1 MTQISDPNMKI
12 NLIKENNVLYY
23 ELELNNGKCKISYES
38 LPKILHIK
46 NDEHHWD
53 FKPKWFLHA
62 TGYVMCT
69 IPASKFN
76 ASGINL
82 LMHRYL
88 LDELKTNKKV
98 SIDHKNRIRSD
109 NRLENLQ
116 LASQSFQNHNQKKKT
131 RKEIDI
137 PGFDKPI
144 KLPEYIGYIKEP
156 TLKEGEKKTGFKSL
170 PAHFLVES
178 KIFGFS
184 KHASKSN
191 KLSIKERL
199 YDALTIRYSLIV
211 DNTDD
216 YELLFIDNKKF
227 KDEKEFEKHNI
238 DLINELCDTQITKIT
253 KVDLTGYNIKKLS
266 TSLSSLINPHNNN
279 TTISNSSSKLKHDLS
294 YFVFND
300 EELEELAKLYD
311 EEDKKANSSQPTKDE
326 ENYPYNSLEKYLH
339 DIITSRTNKINRPIK
354 NQLDLYIIKKL
365 NDDIPNLNKKAA
377 SRVLFITDDYIA
389 RVLKDEVKIRYHA
402 PITDS
407 FITSTKFME
416 EYTKIKDDIIKE
428 MNSSVTKK
436 LSGLKNAKTNT
447 DTNTEKSKT
456 RDWKLSTDTIIDMIK
471 DKNNI
476 SYREIAQKYKDINGQ
491 ELTISDVQNVCSS
504 GRSYWLDE
512 SDFINRADIS
522 FDEYKTKR
530 ETDTIIMT
538 KKREQPNNVND
549 AKYLEL
555 CKKNSI
561 SKRTCDSSIMID
573 IFMDKYTI
581 LTASKTAEKYKNKN
595 SENITEALVKQI
607 WSGTTS
613 LFEDD
618 FQGRTD
624 ITYQQY
630 LIDVEKD
637 KTTFSRPLEY
647 QKKYDDLIEAI
658 NKKEIK
664 VLTRTHIKTLEM
676 VGKDKKFIENIKSQM
691 KTLHISF
698 VN

>member
-199 YDALTIRYSLIV
+199 NDALTIRYSLIV

-238 DLINELCDTQITKIT
+238 DLINELCDTQISKIT
-253 KVDLTGYNIKKLS
+253 KVDLTAYNITKLS
-266 TSLSSLINPHNNN
+266 TLASSLTSHGNN
-279 TTISNSSSKLKHDLS
+279 TSTTTTKPGEEVDLS

-311 EEDKKANSSQPTKDE
+311 EEDKKANNPQPTKDE
-326 ENYPYNSLEKYLH
+326 ENYPYNSLEKYLY
-339 DIITSRTNKINRPIK
+339 DIITARKNKTNRSIK

-377 SRVLFITDDYIA
+377 SRILFITDDYIA
-389 RVLKDEVKIRYHA
+389 RVLKNEVKLRYNV

-407 FITSTKFME
+407 FLITSKFMD
-416 EYTKIKDDIIKE
+416 EYAKIKDEIITE

-436 LSGLKNAKTNT
+436 LSGLKNIKDIKEKT
-447 DTNTEKSKT
+447 KT
-456 RDWKLSTDTIIDMIK
+456 RDWKLSIETIIDMIK

-512 SDFINRADIS
+512 SDFINRTDIS

-530 ETDTIIMT
+530 ETDTIIIP
-538 KKREQPNNVND
+538 KKKEQPND

-561 SKRTCDSSIMID
+561 VKRTCDSSIMVD

-581 LTASKTAEKYKNKN
+581 LTASKTALKYKNKKGDTV
-595 SENITEALVKQI
+595 SEALVKQI
-607 WSGTTS
+607 WSGTTT

-618 FQGRTD
+618 FEGRTD

-647 QKKYDDLIEAI
+647 QKKYDDLIEAVNQKQI
-658 NKKEIK
+658 ISLN
-664 VLTRTHIKTLEM
+664 RTHIKTLEL
-676 VGKDKKFIENIKSQM
+676 VGKNKKFINDLKI
-691 KTLHISF
+691 LIS
-698 VN
+698 NQI

>member
-1 MTQISDPNMKI
+1 MTQILDPNMKI

-23 ELELNNGKCKISYES
+23 ELELKNGKCKISYES

-46 NDEHHWD
+46 NDEYHWD
-53 FKPKWFLHA
+53 FKPKWFIHA

-69 IPASKFN
+69 IPASKLN
-76 ASGINL
+76 SSGINL

-88 LDELKTNKKV
+88 LGELKTNKKV

-116 LASQSFQNHNQKKKT
+116 IASQSFQNHNQKKKT
-131 RKEIDI
+131 RKEITI

-227 KDEKEFEKHNI
+227 KDEKEFEKYNI
-238 DLINELCDTQITKIT
+238 DLINELCDTQISKIT
-253 KVDLTGYNIKKLS
+253 KVDLTAYNIKKLS
-266 TSLSSLINPHNNN
+266 TFAN
-279 TTISNSSSKLKHDLS
+279 TTTTTNGFEKLKPGEVADLS

-311 EEDKKANSSQPTKDE
+311 EEDKKAQPTKDE

-339 DIITSRTNKINRPIK
+339 DIITARKNKTNRAIK

-377 SRVLFITDDYIA
+377 SRVLFITDDYIT
-389 RVLKDEVKIRYHA
+389 RVLKNEVKLRYNV

-407 FITSTKFME
+407 FLISTKFMN
-416 EYTKIKDDIIKE
+416 EYAKIKDEIIAE

-436 LSGLKNAKTNT
+436 LSGLKNLKDIKEKTNV
-447 DTNTEKSKT
+447 
-456 RDWKLSTDTIIDMIK
+456 RDWKLSVDTIIDMIK

-476 SYREIAQKYKDINGQ
+476 SYPEIAQKYKDINGD

-512 SDFINRADIS
+512 NDFDNRDDIS
-522 FDEYKTKR
+522 FEEYKTKR
-530 ETDTIIMT
+530 ISPTKIITSTHLQSKTSKNDTDS
-538 KKREQPNNVND
+538 
-549 AKYLEL
+549 KYLEL

-561 SKRTCDSSIMID
+561 SKRTCESNVMVD

-581 LTASKTAEKYKNKN
+581 LTASKTAVKYKNKKDD
-595 SENITEALVKQI
+595 SVSEALVKQI
-607 WSGTTS
+607 WCGTTS

-618 FQGRTD
+618 FEARTD

-637 KTTFSRPLEY
+637 KTEFSRPLEY

-658 NKKEIK
+658 NQKQI
-664 VLTRTHIKTLEM
+664 LSLNRTHIKTLEM
-676 VGKDKKFIENIKSQM
+676 VGKDKKFIENLKLKIKNM
-691 KTLHISF
+691 IE
-698 VN
+698 

>member
-12 NLIKENNVLYY
+12 NLIKENDVLYY
-23 ELELNNGKCKISYES
+23 ELEIKNGKCKISYAS
-38 LPKILHIK
+38 LPKIIHIK
-46 NDEHHWD
+46 NDDFKWD
-53 FKPKWFLHA
+53 FKPLWYVHSS
-62 TGYVMCT
+62 GYVMCT
-69 IPASKFN
+69 IPTNNIK
-76 ASGINL
+76 INEGHGL

-199 YDALTIRYSLIV
+199 NDALTIRYSLIV

-238 DLINELCDTQITKIT
+238 DLINELCDTQINKIT
-253 KVDLTGYNIKKLS
+253 KVDLTAYNITKLS
-266 TSLSSLINPHNNN
+266 TFASSLTSHGNN
-279 TTISNSSSKLKHDLS
+279 TSTTTTTKPGEEHDLS

-311 EEDKKANSSQPTKDE
+311 EEDKKANSHQSTKDE
-326 ENYPYNSLEKYLH
+326 ENYPYNSLEKYLY
-339 DIITSRTNKINRPIK
+339 DIITARKNKTNRSIK

-377 SRVLFITDDYIA
+377 SRVLFITDDYIT
-389 RVLKDEVKIRYHA
+389 RVLKNEVKLRYNV

-407 FITSTKFME
+407 FLITTKFMD
-416 EYTKIKDDIIKE
+416 EYAKIKDEIITE

-436 LSGLKNAKTNT
+436 LSGLKNIKDIKEKT
-447 DTNTEKSKT
+447 KT
-456 RDWKLSTDTIIDMIK
+456 RDWKLPVNTIINMIK

-504 GRSYWLDE
+504 GRSYWLEE
-512 SDFINRADIS
+512 SDFINRTDIS

-530 ETDTIIMT
+530 ETDTIIIP
-538 KKREQPNNVND
+538 KKKEQPND

-561 SKRTCDSSIMID
+561 VKRTCDYSIMVD
-573 IFMDKYTI
+573 IFMNKYTI
-581 LTASKTAEKYKNKN
+581 LTASKTALKYKNKKGDTV
-595 SENITEALVKQI
+595 SEALVKQI

-647 QKKYDDLIEAI
+647 QKKYDDLIEAVNQKQI
-658 NKKEIK
+658 ISLN
-664 VLTRTHIKTLEM
+664 RTHIKTLEL
-676 VGKDKKFIENIKSQM
+676 VGKDKKFINDLKI
-691 KTLHISF
+691 LIS
-698 VN
+698 NQI